1 MLKFKNGKS
10 FEQAAEQVLRDYL
23 LRCYATVSKQY
34 QPLQQMPPDQ
44 GVEYLLRLRDEGK
57 LRISLYPEGDLVKCR
72 IEVKAEN
79 D

>member
-1 MLKFKNGKS
+1 MLKFKNAKS
-10 FEQAAEQVLRDYL
+10 IEQAAEQVLQDYL

-34 QPLQQMPPDQ
+34 QPLQGMIPEQ

-57 LRISLYPEGDLVKCR
+57 LSVSLYPEGDLVKCR

>member
-1 MLKFKNGKS
+1 MFKCKNANS
-10 FEQAAEQVLRDYL
+10 IEQAAEQILQDYL

-34 QPLQQMPPDQ
+34 QPIQHMAPDQ

-57 LRISLYPEGDLVKCR
+57 LSISLYPEGDLVKCR
-72 IEVKAEN
+72 IEVNAEN